1 MAYQN
6 TEPFSKKL
14 TIVVGLTVVGIMA
27 FGLAVSF
34 YKNVLF
40 DKTLEDIR
48 KENAGLQD
56 EIRGGYRDLEYF
68 KSAQYKDKYAKEN
81 LGLVNPD
88 EHALIIAEKQE
99 DPVIQEMALTPT
111 DQQEAAYEELLR
123 QMPAFEHWN
132 LFLFHRDRIDDIKKG
147 L

>member
-1 MAYQN
+1 
-6 TEPFSKKL
+6 
-14 TIVVGLTVVGIMA
+14 MA

-34 YKNVLF
+34 YRNVLF
-40 DKTLEDIR
+40 DKTLEDIQ
-48 KENAGLQD
+48 KQNAGLQD
-56 EIRGGYRDLEYF
+56 QIQGGYRDLDYY

-81 LGLVNPD
+81 LGLVNTN
-88 EHALIIAEKQE
+88 EHALIITQKRE
-99 DPVIQEMALTPT
+99 DPVLIEMTLQPT

-123 QMPAFEHWN
+123 QMPFVEHWN

>member
-6 TEPFSKKL
+6 SEPFSKKL
-14 TIVVGLTVVGIMA
+14 TIVIGLTVVGTMA

-34 YKNVLF
+34 YRNVLF
-40 DKTLEDIR
+40 DKTLEDIK
-48 KENAGLQD
+48 KENTGLQD
-56 EIRGGYRDLEYF
+56 RIQSGYRDLDYF
-68 KSAQYKDKYAKEN
+68 KSKQYKDKYAKEN

-88 EHALIIAEKQE
+88 EHALIIAQKQE

-111 DQQEAAYEELLR
+111 EEQEAAYEELLR
-123 QMPAFEHWN
+123 QMPVLEHWN